1 MGDTS
6 LPPSPPP
13 STNPENE
20 FWIFG
25 YGSLIWKPPP
35 HFDRRIPGYVTGY
48 VRRFWQAEDHRGTPS
63 SPGRVVTLIPHSHWL
78 TLSDPHSLSLSP
90 SSTSSPPKTWGVAY
104 HIPPSHVAQ
113 VREYL
118 DIREINGYTIHYTAF
133 HPAASSSSSSS
144 SSNENQQQQQQQ
156 QQPIQTL
163 LYIGTPSNPQFTGPQ
178 DPQELAEHIFR
189 SEGPSGL
196 NRDYLL
202 SLDVALD
209 ELSPESGDDHIK
221 DLANRVRKIVER
233 QGGVEAE
240 ASHRL

>member
-1 MGDTS
+1 MGNTS
-6 LPPSPPP
+6 LPPDT
-13 STNPENE
+13 STNPESE

-25 YGSLIWKPPP
+25 YG
-35 HFDRRIPGYVTGY
+35 
-48 VRRFWQAEDHRGTPS
+48 EDHRGTPS

-78 TLSDPHSLSLSP
+78 TLSDPHSLSSSSSP
-90 SSTSSPPKTWGVAY
+90 SSPPKTWGVAY
-104 HIPPSHVAQ
+104 HIPSSHVAQ

-133 HPAASSSSSSS
+133 HPAASS
-144 SSNENQQQQQQQ
+144 NNDDNNQP
-156 QQPIQTL
+156 QPIQTL

-221 DLANRVRKIVER
+221 DLANRVRKIVEK
-233 QGGVEAE
+233 QGGVEVE
-240 ASHRL
+240 ASHTKAIDHELKKVTSTDEQEETEK

>member
-1 MGDTS
+1 MCGD
-6 LPPSPPP
+6 
-13 STNPENE
+13 
-20 FWIFG
+20 FG
-25 YGSLIWKPPP
+25 S
-35 HFDRRIPGYVTGY
+35 
-48 VRRFWQAEDHRGTPS
+48 EDHRGTPS
-63 SPGRVVTLIPHSHWL
+63 SPGRVVTLISHSHWL
-78 TLSDPHSLSLSP
+78 TLSDPHSLPPSSSSSSP
-90 SSTSSPPKTWGVAY
+90 SPPSPPPKTWGVAY
-104 HIPPSHVAQ
+104 HIPSSHVAQ

-118 DIREINGYTIHYTAF
+118 DIREINGYTIHYTKF
-133 HPAASSSSSSS
+133 YPAASSSSST
-144 SSNENQQQQQQQ
+144 ETQQQQ

-221 DLANRVRKIVER
+221 DLANRVRKIAER
-233 QGGVEAE
+233 QGDVEAG
-240 ASHRL
+240 ASHTEDIDHELKRVTSTDEQEETEK

>member
-6 LPPSPPP
+6 LPLPPSP
-13 STNPENE
+13 STTNPENE

-25 YGSLIWKPPP
+25 YG
-35 HFDRRIPGYVTGY
+35 
-48 VRRFWQAEDHRGTPS
+48 EDHRGTPS
-63 SPGRVVTLIPHSHWL
+63 SPGRVVTLISHSHWL
-78 TLSDPHSLSLSP
+78 TLHDPHSPSP
-90 SSTSSPPKTWGVAY
+90 SSSSSTPSPPSSPPKTWGVAY
-104 HIPPSHVAQ
+104 HIPSSHVAQ

-118 DIREINGYTIHYTAF
+118 DIREINGYTIHYTEF
-133 HPAASSSSSSS
+133 YPAVSSSSSSAT
-144 SSNENQQQQQQQ
+144 ETQQQ
-156 QQPIQTL
+156 QQPIRTL

-209 ELSPESGDDHIK
+209 ELSTESGDDHIK
-221 DLANRVRKIVER
+221 DLANRVRKIAER
-233 QGGVEAE
+233 QGDVEVEARHTE
-240 ASHRL
+240 DIDHGPKKVTSTDEQEETEK

>member
-1 MGDTS
+1 MCGD
-6 LPPSPPP
+6 
-13 STNPENE
+13 
-20 FWIFG
+20 FG
-25 YGSLIWKPPP
+25 S
-35 HFDRRIPGYVTGY
+35 
-48 VRRFWQAEDHRGTPS
+48 EDHRGTPS
-63 SPGRVVTLIPHSHWL
+63 SPSRVVTLIPHSHWL
-78 TLSDPHSLSLSP
+78 TLHDPHSLPPTPSLTP
-90 SSTSSPPKTWGVAY
+90 SSTPPKTWGVAY

-118 DIREINGYTIHYTAF
+118 DIREINGYTIHYTSF
-133 HPAASSSSSSS
+133 YSAAS
-144 SSNENQQQQQQQ
+144 SSNENQ

-202 SLDVALD
+202 SLDAALD
-209 ELSPESGDDHIK
+209 ELSPESSDDHVK

-240 ASHRL
+240 ASLTEVIDHRLKKVTSTDEQEETEK